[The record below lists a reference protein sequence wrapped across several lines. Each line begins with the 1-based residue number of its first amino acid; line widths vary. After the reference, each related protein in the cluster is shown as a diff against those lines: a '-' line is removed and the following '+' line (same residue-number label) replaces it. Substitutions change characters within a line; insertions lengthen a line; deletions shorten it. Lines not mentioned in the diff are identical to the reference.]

1 MNQYLEDEEQLASVI
16 LRDVPVALGL
26 ARPHATRAAFDW
38 LGRAF
43 SEDVYSP
50 PIDRM
55 VNAWRLA
62 EPHIQAKTRDALMLA
77 IDRAATTWL
86 GAERTLALLD
96 WAHEIAPEGVPAS
109 RWITLLFH
117 RNRADRAETAYWVRQ
132 IVERLNR
139 WAFNPRALLIQAEGI
154 SDHQWVR
161 LVLSTSERDR
171 VDVARWLL
179 ELLNSRQDKCRAV
192 WDAVIKT
199 WKAKLPD
206 MPEGYGD
213 WYADIVDPLN
223 EAANHPSFA
232 LEVYQDTNASRQR
245 ALVIY
250 AGEADDW
257 PLATDDLIHWSPRQH
272 EHTIPLA

>member
-1 MNQYLEDEEQLASVI
+1 MSQHPGNEEQIASMI

-26 ARPHATRAAFDW
+26 ARPNATRAAFDW

-55 VNAWRLA
+55 VNAWGLA
-62 EPHIQAKTRDALMLA
+62 EPDIQAKTRDALMLA

-109 RWITLLFH
+109 RWIALLFH
-117 RNRADRAETAYWVRQ
+117 RSPHDEAETAYWVRQ

-139 WAFNPRALLIQAEGI
+139 WQFNLHALFNQTEGI
-154 SDHQWVR
+154 SDRQWIQ

-192 WDAVIKT
+192 WDAVVKPWKT
-199 WKAKLPD
+199 MLPD
-206 MPEGYGD
+206 LPEGYCD
-213 WYADIVDPLN
+213 WYADIIDPLA

-232 LEVYQDTNASRQR
+232 LEVYEDASTSRRR
-245 ALVIY
+245 ALASY
-250 AGEADDW
+250 AGEANDW
-257 PLATDDLIHWSPRQH
+257 PLATEDLIQWPPQQH
-272 EHTIPLA
+272 EHAILAA